1 MFNFTTY
8 FNSASDPRSELS
20 QKHPSRRQGENKMSN
35 PPLSED
41 TGGQIVSNIPVP
53 LTVEYAQ
60 RSIRMHWIAGT
71 ELDTVAGLSNS
82 IHLTFFGLCAG
93 AAIAFAVV
101 LTTGNI
107 TDPMTHAGY
116 VSALITSGVLAFY
129 FGIRGVRDYRLAK
142 RKLKEI
148 KNGK

>member
-1 MFNFTTY
+1 
-8 FNSASDPRSELS
+8 
-20 QKHPSRRQGENKMSN
+20 
-35 PPLSED
+35 
-41 TGGQIVSNIPVP
+41 
-53 LTVEYAQ
+53 
-60 RSIRMHWIAGT
+60 MHWIAGT